1 MHSKDTLSADLR
13 EVIIAG
19 DREKAVKVV
28 EEALRGG
35 LSPSDIIEKEMS
47 PAMKEVGE
55 RFARYEIYL
64 PEMMLSAEAWEW
76 AMKVLEPKLLEGG
89 KEKKNIGKV
98 VLGTVDGDIH
108 SIGKDIVGS
117 MLKMAGFDVYDLGID
132 VPASRFVSK
141 AEEINADVIAISALM
156 STTMPQQKNV
166 IDHLKARDV
175 RNKYT
180 VLVGGGST
188 SEGWANQIEADG
200 YGETAGDAV
209 EAALRAVGKKEIKN
223 D

>member
-89 KEKKNIGKV
+89 KERKNIGKV

-108 SIGKDIVGS
+108 SIGKDIVGA

-209 EAALRAVGKKEIKN
+209 EVALSAVGKKESKN